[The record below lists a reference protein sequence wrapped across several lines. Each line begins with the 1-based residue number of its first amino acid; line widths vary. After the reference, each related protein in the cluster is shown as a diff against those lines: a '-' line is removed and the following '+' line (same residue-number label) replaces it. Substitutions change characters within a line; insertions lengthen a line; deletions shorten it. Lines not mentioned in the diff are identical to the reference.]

1 MSPNEQRPLTDDE
14 AVEAK
19 RANLLHAKG
28 DLAVGRREAPVEEP
42 APKKEHRKRLILG
55 AALCAAAFIAVFVLI
70 EMLAADISL
79 ASRP

>member
-14 AVEAK
+14 AIEAK

-28 DLAVGRREAPVEEP
+28 DLSVGRREAPVEDP
-42 APKKEHRKRLILG
+42 ARKKEHRKRLILG
-55 AALCAAAFIAVFVLI
+55 AALGVAALIAVFMLI

-79 ASRP
+79 ASRL